1 MHILKTQ
8 TCRLLYSKD
17 DHPPLVP
24 LSPPTFVF
32 IEFNLSNILLV
43 RKLQLKILL
52 IFTSVALN
60 LRLKETFTFGL
71 KGEW

>member
-1 MHILKTQ
+1 MTTCKVTCILFP
-8 TCRLLYSKD
+8 
-17 DHPPLVP
+17 PPLVP

-43 RKLQLKILL
+43 QKLQLKILL